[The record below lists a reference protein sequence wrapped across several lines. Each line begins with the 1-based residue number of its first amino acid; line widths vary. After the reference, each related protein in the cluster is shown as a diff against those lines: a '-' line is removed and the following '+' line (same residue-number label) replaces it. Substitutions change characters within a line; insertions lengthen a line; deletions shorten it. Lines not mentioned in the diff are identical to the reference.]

1 MGNDDSRESYRAP
14 LYERYRSAHVVPGG
28 SAFASTR
35 SPYISRLVRR
45 HFPSERD
52 VRIVEVGCGGGD
64 LLAALHCA
72 GYRDLIGVDVS
83 PEQVAA
89 AAARGIGR
97 VERADAQEYLSRL
110 EPGSIDVLVA
120 FDLLEHLTKPEITK
134 LLTIGLRALRSDG
147 RLIIHSVNAESPFF
161 GAVRYGDLT
170 HETAFTRRSM
180 RQLCLSLG
188 YRNVE
193 CYEDS
198 PVVHGPI
205 SMCRAVLWRMVR
217 TALRMAVA
225 IETGESGRGG
235 IFSQNF
241 ITVATK

>member
-1 MGNDDSRESYRAP
+1 MGNDDSRASYRAP
-14 LYERYRSAHVVPGG
+14 LYERYRGTHVVPAG

-35 SPYISRLVRR
+35 SPYLTRLVRR

-52 VRIVEVGCGGGD
+52 VRIVDVGCGGGD
-64 LLAALHCA
+64 LLAALHSV

-97 VERADAQEYLSRL
+97 VEQADAHEYLSRL

-134 LLTIGLRALRSDG
+134 LLAIGLRALRPDG
-147 RLIIHSVNAESPFF
+147 RLVIHSVNAESPFF
-161 GAVRYGDLT
+161 GGVRYGDLT
-170 HETAFTRRSM
+170 HETAFTRKSM

-188 YRNVE
+188 CRSVE
-193 CYEDS
+193 CYEDK

-205 SMCRAVLWRMVR
+205 SLCRAVLWRIVR
-217 TALRMAVA
+217 TGLRLAVA
-225 IETGESGRGG
+225 IETGESGRDA

-241 ITVATK
+241 LTIATK